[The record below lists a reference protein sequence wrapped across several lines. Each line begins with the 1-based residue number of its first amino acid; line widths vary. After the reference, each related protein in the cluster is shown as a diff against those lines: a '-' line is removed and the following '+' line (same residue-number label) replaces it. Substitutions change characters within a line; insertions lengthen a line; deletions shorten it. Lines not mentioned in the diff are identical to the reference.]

1 MSTAPR
7 RPDLAN
13 EPVGRLMLRLSIPTI
28 TAQLVNMLYNLVD
41 RIYISYIPD
50 VGTLALT
57 GLGVCLPII
66 LLVSAFAALCA
77 SSGAP
82 LASIAMGQRNHEK
95 AEGILGSCTALLLCV
110 SAVLTVVLS
119 CFYTPILLAF
129 GATEDALPYAQ
140 RYIAIYSLG
149 TVFVQLSLGLN
160 PFITAQGFSKA
171 GMLTVLI
178 GAVLNTLLDPL
189 FIFVFHMDVQGAAL
203 ATVISQAVSAAF
215 VLRFLTGR
223 QTILRLKRRLL
234 RLNWKLLA
242 PCVALGLAP
251 FIMQSTESL
260 VSVCF
265 NTSLRAAG
273 GTLAVGTMT
282 ICSTLM
288 QFALLPLQGLSQG
301 AQPIISFNYGAKR
314 PERVKAAFRIL
325 LISCLAF
332 SAVLGLTCIFAPQ
345 IFVYLLTPDAALR
358 ENRDRCAAGASC
370 PCLFFHRLRASGK
383 IKAKQDVFPAC
394 GARGEP
400 FAHGIRRLRQ
410 PVPRRAHGL
419 RQRRQHTVV
428 GEKLVHARTAVRE
441 LAHGRAA
448 GRRAE
453 PERVKRRVQR
463 LILQPRLAV
472 AHMRHVPEKRLAQA
486 RVFDGRDLLRLA
498 GGARRGGLALTAQRA
513 GEAQLFIHR
522 GKPLVRR
529 NEHQA
534 VRAAL
539 FELLFRKR
547 QQRAADALPAPVLV
561 GRHGVEIRGGA
572 GVLAARKLLRQ
583 GKAHPHQHLAVARGK
598 ARCVRIRLTE
608 KASDLL
614 VRVAERLLPQAR
626 ERRNVSLVRFLAAH
640 YIFSF
645 QSAVN
650 FSSSSVG

>member
-82 LASIAMGQRNHEK
+82 LASIAMGQRNNEK

-171 GMLTVLI
+171 GMLTMLI

-223 QTILRLKRRLL
+223 QTILHLKRRLL

-358 ENRDRCAAGASC
+358 EYAIPCVRLYMAGVTIFGAQIACQQTFVALGNAKCSLFLACLRKLILLIPLVYLLPLFIPDSVCDFPRRTDCGCFGSAVHGDAVHACVQKDNARHCGVMALSGTACLLCRDFAPAGATRGLCDRPLDPFAVHISIVDFYRCA
-370 PCLFFHRLRASGK
+370 
-383 IKAKQDVFPAC
+383 
-394 GARGEP
+394 
-400 FAHGIRRLRQ
+400 GIS
-410 PVPRRAHGL
+410 
-419 RQRRQHTVV
+419 
-428 GEKLVHARTAVRE
+428 
-441 LAHGRAA
+441 
-448 GRRAE
+448 
-453 PERVKRRVQR
+453 
-463 LILQPRLAV
+463 
-472 AHMRHVPEKRLAQA
+472 
-486 RVFDGRDLLRLA
+486 LLREQPKRNENRRSLRSSF
-498 GGARRGGLALTAQRA
+498 GNLRRGLS
-513 GEAQLFIHR
+513 H
-522 GKPLVRR
+522 
-529 NEHQA
+529 
-534 VRAAL
+534 
-539 FELLFRKR
+539 
-547 QQRAADALPAPVLV
+547 
-561 GRHGVEIRGGA
+561 
-572 GVLAARKLLRQ
+572 
-583 GKAHPHQHLAVARGK
+583 
-598 ARCVRIRLTE
+598 
-608 KASDLL
+608 
-614 VRVAERLLPQAR
+614 
-626 ERRNVSLVRFLAAH
+626 VS
-640 YIFSF
+640 
-645 QSAVN
+645 
-650 FSSSSVG
+650 